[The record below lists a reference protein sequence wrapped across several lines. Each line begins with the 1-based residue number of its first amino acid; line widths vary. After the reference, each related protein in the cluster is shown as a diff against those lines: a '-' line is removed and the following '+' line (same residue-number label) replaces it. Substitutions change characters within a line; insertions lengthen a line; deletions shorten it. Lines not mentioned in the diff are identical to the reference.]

1 MFSQKGSCEATA
13 LPICTAHDNT
23 KYKQAPFLGIFGYRL
38 SMSMYKNTL
47 ALLENEVVYHFLEN
61 IVWAQT
67 HGYIVTAIW

>member
-1 MFSQKGSCEATA
+1 
-13 LPICTAHDNT
+13 
-23 KYKQAPFLGIFGYRL
+23 L